1 MTSVKTIKDVE
12 ESSWHE
18 FKGIAARNKLK
29 MGALFGKM
37 VEDYKE
43 ENAAVWN
50 KILNPGKIL
59 SDEEAGD
66 MEKTV
71 AKLRKERGFR

>member
-1 MTSVKTIKDVE
+1 MAVKTIKGVE
-12 ESSWHE
+12 EPAWQE
-18 FKGIAARNKLK
+18 FKGIAARSKLK
-29 MGALFGKM
+29 MGELFGKM
-37 VEDYKE
+37 VVDYKE

-50 KILNPGKIL
+50 KILNPGRIL

-66 MEKTV
+66 MEKFV